1 MNRPYPLHSAVYVL
15 LTGGRS
21 HPLVHPQAEQLGYR
35 MLNQFACSA
44 SRQIIYRRTTQWC
57 RHTTHSPT
65 STFVVPSG
73 AAAGVSVLLTS
84 VFDRLSSVK
93 LYVAE
98 PEETVTHAEPSEYGI
113 SAKINTDPLTL
124 QLCADP
130 TINRLQEQMWFY
142 AHGDWHFSENC
153 KYIYR
158 TRCECLA
165 PVCRTLHP
173 SSFRIR
179 REIEQPHLR
188 SGLCLN
194 VARGDSLHSIRQR
207 WWPVAGGIFHLR

>member
-1 MNRPYPLHSAVYVL
+1 MNRLYPLHSAVHVL

-44 SRQIIYRRTTQWC
+44 SRQTIYRRTTQWC

-142 AHGDWHFSENC
+142 AHGDWHFCENWSRQVAATVPDASALLPFVEHC
-153 KYIYR
+153 IPAAFVSGERLNSR
-158 TRCECLA
+158 TFEVDC
-165 PVCRTLHP
+165 V
-173 SSFRIR
+173 
-179 REIEQPHLR
+179 
-188 SGLCLN
+188 
-194 VARGDSLHSIRQR
+194 
-207 WWPVAGGIFHLR
+207 